1 MHQPGVDEDVGELG
15 DLGGARVHLAAV
27 DGREPRAGGEDG
39 GDDVGVGAQST
50 AGGGQELAG
59 EDGECEGG
67 VGARD
72 AGSRSE
78 VEIDSISTTC

>member
-1 MHQPGVDEDVGELG
+1 VHQSGAHEDVGERG

-39 GDDVGVGAQST
+39 GDDVRVGAQSR

-59 EDGECEGG
+59 EEGEGEGG
-67 VGARD
+67 VRARQAGDESGVGA
-72 AGSRSE
+72 
-78 VEIDSISTTC
+78 